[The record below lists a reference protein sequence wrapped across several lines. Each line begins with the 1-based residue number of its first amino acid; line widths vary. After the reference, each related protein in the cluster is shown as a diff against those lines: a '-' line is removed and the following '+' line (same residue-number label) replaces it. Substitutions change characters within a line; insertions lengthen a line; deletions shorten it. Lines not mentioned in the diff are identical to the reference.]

1 MFIAPICSAWVAELM
16 FTSTSHVI
24 ASSNSFNNNFTV
36 RTLSV
41 IQVVLKEVNLIFLA
55 LALMLFKI
63 AFITVFSLASIA
75 NSRLAQQNFD
85 YTITCLFRAK
95 FKWWIIRSGIKIMNF
110 NVFLSDRFRKVLE
123 KICLLAH
130 YFIAFLFWTKNLLK
144 HAYFIEN
151 ILVKTMRTKKMFT
164 IA

>member
-1 MFIAPICSAWVAELM
+1 M

-75 NSRLAQQNFD
+75 NSRLAQ
-85 YTITCLFRAK
+85 
-95 FKWWIIRSGIKIMNF
+95 
-110 NVFLSDRFRKVLE
+110 
-123 KICLLAH
+123 
-130 YFIAFLFWTKNLLK
+130 
-144 HAYFIEN
+144 
-151 ILVKTMRTKKMFT
+151 
-164 IA
+164 